1 MAQLA
6 GCDCHHKVP
15 FPPLGV
21 RGTPPCGWGEHPE
34 GGREEP
40 GCSSLSVCTPV
51 AQRNLWQG
59 RCSARVLLLVA
70 QVELPQLPLPHAPRL
85 VGFGGAAGAGGLR

>member
-1 MAQLA
+1 MA
-6 GCDCHHKVP
+6 GCDGHSKVP
-15 FPPLGV
+15 FPPHGV
-21 RGTPPCGWGEHPE
+21 RGTPPHGWGERLE

-40 GCSSLSVCTPV
+40 GCSSRSVCTPT
-51 AQRNLWQG
+51 AQRRPLAG
-59 RCSARVLLLVA
+59 CSARVLLLVA